1 MRKRYQKATQELKDF
16 VSGLHVSP
24 PQVLPALGA
33 DEAANLPKITIVT
46 PSYNQA
52 RFLERTML
60 SVLNQGY
67 PKLEYIVIDGGSTD
81 GSVDIIRKY
90 EKYLTYWESEPDRG
104 QSHAINKGF
113 ALATGDYIGWQNS
126 DDLYFPGAL
135 IRLGRAAA
143 RRRPPLINGHLFI
156 ANADNQIFRQVYYT
170 PMDRRKLTV
179 VKASIP
185 NQVALFR
192 RDVLQ
197 RHGFLKEEMRYCMDL
212 ELWSR
217 LLHDGPNLIV
227 PSALGVYTAHD
238 ETKTALMH
246 DVHVSERAQIVD
258 HIRAE
263 SHIGPLFGLS
273 CRAAKVAAHAR
284 QGDID
289 YLVEKILH
297 KMAGRDNWQAH

>member
-1 MRKRYQKATQELKDF
+1 MRNRHMKATRLLTDF
-16 VSGLHVSP
+16 VSRLQVPAP
-24 PQVLPALGA
+24 PA
-33 DEAANLPKITIVT
+33 DTNLPRITVVT

-52 RFLERTML
+52 KFLERTLL

-67 PKLEYIVIDGGSTD
+67 PNLEFIVIDGGSTD

-90 EKYLTYWESEPDRG
+90 EKHLSYWESQPDRG

-113 ALATGDYIGWQNS
+113 AMATGDYVGWQNS

-135 IRLGRAAA
+135 LKLGRAAA
-143 RRRPPLINGHLFI
+143 RRRPPIVNGHLLI
-156 ANADNQIFRQVYYT
+156 ADADNRVFRQIFYT
-170 PMDRRKLTV
+170 PVDRRKLTV
-179 VKASIP
+179 IKASIP

-192 RDVLQ
+192 RDLLL

-217 LLHDGPNLIV
+217 LLHDGSNVIV
-227 PSALGVYTAHD
+227 PSALGVYTSHD

-246 DVHVSERAQIVD
+246 DVHITERARIVD
-258 HIRAE
+258 GIRASE
-263 SHIGPLFGLS
+263 GNLGPLFGLS

-289 YLVEKILH
+289 YLLEKLLH
-297 KMAGRDNWQAH
+297 KMAGRDDWHAH

>member
-1 MRKRYQKATQELKDF
+1 MRNRHMKATRLLTDF
-16 VSGLHVSP
+16 VSRLQVP
-24 PQVLPALGA
+24 PPPA
-33 DEAANLPKITIVT
+33 DTNLPRITIVT

-52 RFLERTML
+52 KFLERTLL

-67 PKLEYIVIDGGSTD
+67 PNLEFIVIDGGSTD

-90 EKYLTYWESEPDRG
+90 EKYLSYWESEPDRG

-113 ALATGDYIGWQNS
+113 AMATGDYVGWQNS

-135 IRLGRAAA
+135 LKLGRAAA
-143 RRRPPLINGHLFI
+143 RRRPPIVNGHLLI
-156 ANADNQIFRQVYYT
+156 ADADNRVFRQIFYT
-170 PMDRRKLTV
+170 PVDRRKLTV
-179 VKASIP
+179 IKASIP

-192 RDVLQ
+192 RDLLL
-197 RHGFLKEEMRYCMDL
+197 RHGLLKEEMRYCMDL

-217 LLHDGPNLIV
+217 LLHDGPNMIV
-227 PSALGVYTAHD
+227 PSALGVYTSHD

-246 DVHVSERAQIVD
+246 DVHVTERAQIVD
-258 HIRAE
+258 GIRASE
-263 SHIGPLFGLS
+263 GDMGPLFGLS

-289 YLVEKILH
+289 YLLEKLLH
-297 KMAGRDNWQAH
+297 KMAGRDDWHAH